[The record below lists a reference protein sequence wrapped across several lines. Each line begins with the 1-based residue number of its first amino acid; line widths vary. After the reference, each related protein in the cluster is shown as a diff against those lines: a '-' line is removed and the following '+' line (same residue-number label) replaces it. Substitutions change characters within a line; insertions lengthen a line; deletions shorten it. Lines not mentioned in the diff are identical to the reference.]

1 MENLTRVM
9 HFLRFSLTRELKRA
23 KEREDYESTR
33 KFFKR
38 MAFMKDDV
46 LISLTQESS
55 QSLKE
60 WSD

>member
-1 MENLTRVM
+1 M
-9 HFLRFSLTRELKRA
+9 HFLRFSFTRELKRA
-23 KEREDYESTR
+23 KEREDYESIR

-38 MAFMKDDV
+38 MAFIKDDV
-46 LISLTQESS
+46 MISLTQESS

>member
-1 MENLTRVM
+1 M
-9 HFLRFSLTRELKRA
+9 HFLLSLENLNELK
-23 KEREDYESTR
+23 KERIM
-33 KFFKR
+33 KVLGGFFKR

-46 LISLTQESS
+46 MISLTQESS

>member
-1 MENLTRVM
+1 M
-9 HFLRFSLTRELKRA
+9 HFLPFSFTRELKRA
-23 KEREDYESTR
+23 KEREDYKSTR
-33 KFFKR
+33 TFFKR

-46 LISLTQESS
+46 MISLTQESS